1 MYLVDCITNERK
13 KHDQKVFN
21 SKLFL
26 WEKFLRI
33 LKRMQ
38 KLQNFQLNE
47 KIVNNLSDRFYMKL
61 NLNFSKNLKNQKK
74 KKRKNIKFDN

>member
-1 MYLVDCITNERK
+1 M
-13 KHDQKVFN
+13 
-21 SKLFL
+21 
-26 WEKFLRI
+26 
-33 LKRMQ
+33 
-38 KLQNFQLNE
+38 NE